1 MAIKNFVFFGFCGG
15 FLWRRAGLK
24 CALGSTGDNREA
36 NIHQLFKEGQLFAF
50 FPWGSFENP
59 VSQTFAKKMR
69 YIVAMTPLERAVKI
83 ACALIL
89 FDIR

>member
-1 MAIKNFVFFGFCGG
+1 MVNKNDILYFCGG
-15 FLWRRAGLK
+15 FLRRRADPK

-36 NIHQLFKEGQLFAF
+36 NIHQLFLGRAIVCF

-59 VSQTFAKKMR
+59 MSQTFAKKMR

-83 ACALIL
+83 ACALIP